1 MAAGDDGAAVTAIRG
16 AMLTFTGDPF
26 SHAPRD
32 VRRYESDAIVVMARG
47 RIVDCGPAAD
57 VATRLPAGTA
67 VTHYANALIS
77 AGFIDAHVHYP
88 QLQVIG
94 AAATNQT
101 HGAWFVDLQASN
113 IIFCERASAGVQC
126 HTTAIP

>member
-1 MAAGDDGAAVTAIRG
+1 MKRTMLIALTCALTLAAVSLIQNA
-16 AMLTFTGDPF
+16 
-26 SHAPRD
+26 SSQPRP
-32 VRRYESDAIVVMARG
+32 MT
-47 RIVDCGPAAD
+47 
-57 VATRLPAGTA
+57 TR
-67 VTHYANALIS
+67 
-77 AGFIDAHVHYP
+77 